1 MENKISVK
9 KRKAQGVLGEMLKNM
24 DPDSLEQTRQ
34 EMLREARYDK
44 TFEEDQKFL
53 EKRGFDIPWND

>member
-44 TFEEDQKFL
+44 TFEETQKFL
-53 EKRGFDIPWND
+53 EK